1 MLIYWIRLG
10 IILLPLALSATVE
23 ATPLT
28 TAREQHLK
36 AIYLRD
42 LTRFFQ
48 WPQSIPAEL
57 PIHICLLGQSD
68 NLAELTENARK
79 KCATPQREI
88 HLQTLI
94 DLETLEQC
102 HILFISASKNAQV
115 ADILNAAQAYPILTV
130 SDMADFMRQGGM
142 IEFFKRDEQIKRGI
156 NLDAVDKAGFQ
167 VSDKWLKRAF
177 VMRPEQLK
185 AAEARRRQ
193 IYQSIKRPE
202 IKASEVPPGMRVMH
216 TPFGDKLVPQ

>member
-1 MLIYWIRLG
+1 MLIHWIRLG
-10 IILLPLALSATVE
+10 IILLPLALTVE

-28 TAREQHLK
+28 AAREQHLK
-36 AIYLRD
+36 AIYLHD

-48 WPQSIPAEL
+48 WPQSIPAAT
-57 PIHICLLGQSD
+57 PIHICLLGQTD

-79 KCATPQREI
+79 KCSTSQREI
-88 HLQTLI
+88 QLQALTELAS
-94 DLETLEQC
+94 LEQC
-102 HILFISASKNAQV
+102 HILFIAASQNAQIT
-115 ADILNAAQAYPILTV
+115 DILNAAQAYPILTV
-130 SDMADFMRQGGM
+130 SDMTDFMRQGGM

-156 NLDAVDKAGFQ
+156 NLDAVEAAGFQ
-167 VSDKWLKRAF
+167 VSDKWLKRAL
-177 VMRPEQLK
+177 VMRPQQLK

-202 IKASEVPPGMRVMH
+202 IKASEVPPGMRVMQ